1 MEQTFADN
9 YSLHTSYFFDIISQ
23 HPSSSR
29 SRLFMDSVET
39 LQWSNTTSSC
49 NSIWMTWGK
58 ITETRENA
66 QRLTRMGV
74 EKEESRK
81 TAMESKALSQSLCSV
96 RADLSRYQKR
106 QNCTNLEGDRS
117 ANEVGL
123 CGYDGM

>member
-1 MEQTFADN
+1 
-9 YSLHTSYFFDIISQ
+9 
-23 HPSSSR
+23 
-29 SRLFMDSVET
+29 
-39 LQWSNTTSSC
+39 
-49 NSIWMTWGK
+49 
-58 ITETRENA
+58 
-66 QRLTRMGV
+66 MGV